1 MSKQLYAQLFLGE
14 RGLVLADDPM
24 VTDNETP
31 YLAYSEQAT
40 HDEEQVGNRRHER
53 ANEMDEHA
61 YDMSYAESVDTLPQD
76 EPSLGF

>member
-1 MSKQLYAQLFLGE
+1 MSKQLYTQLFLGE

-31 YLAYSEQAT
+31 YLAYSEQAV
-40 HDEEQVGNRRHER
+40 HDEERVDNRRHER

-61 YDMSYAESVDTLPQD
+61 HDMPYVESVDTLPQD